1 MRHARRRKALDKQS
15 TPSLS
20 SLLERY
26 LQDFPEEEEVV
37 RAFSAFAA
45 SGDDGFLRTRL
56 DGHFTASCWLV
67 SGDGLRVLL
76 THHRKLKRWLQLGG
90 HADGDC
96 DLVAVA
102 LREAEEESGLSDLLV
117 ESAIFDLD
125 AHSIPERFAEPEHT
139 HWDVRFVLRCQ
150 GSEEFSVSP
159 ESLDLAWVPVA
170 KLLAD
175 TGVDESLQ
183 RMARK
188 WHRRHP

>member
-1 MRHARRRKALDKQS
+1 MRHARRRLALDTLLRPPLTGQ
-15 TPSLS
+15 
-20 SLLERY
+20 LERY
-26 LQDFPEEEEVV
+26 RQDFPEEQEAVQ
-37 RAFSAFAA
+37 AFSAFAA
-45 SGDDGFLRTRL
+45 SADDVFLRTRL

-90 HADGDC
+90 HADGDS

-102 LREAEEESGLSDLLV
+102 LREAEEESGLSDLLI
-117 ESAIFDLD
+117 EPAIFDLD
-125 AHSIPERFAEPEHT
+125 AHRIPARGAEPEHT
-139 HWDVRFVLRCQ
+139 HWDVRFVVRCQ
-150 GSEEFSVSP
+150 GTEEFSVSA

-175 TGVDESLQ
+175 AGVDESMQ

-188 WHRRHP
+188 WHQRHA